1 MDLHNELKIL
11 ALGPDQGG
19 ITPTLHLSSRVAN
32 VDAEAG
38 MVTLIN
44 GDVHE
49 ADLIVAADGI
59 HVSVIRTFSSH
70 ITDQG

>member
-11 ALGPDQGG
+11 ALGSDQGG

-38 MVTLIN
+38 TITLAN

-59 HVSVIRTFSSH
+59 HVSFIRARSSH
-70 ITDQG
+70 HD